1 MPQAELARRTGRPT
15 QAINEIA
22 NGEKAITPETAIQLE
37 QVVGVPAH
45 IWTSLESEFQLV
57 KARQRDNDS
66 LDREVALASEYP
78 YNELSKQEF
87 VPKTRKRLERVRE
100 LRRFFGVASLTFV
113 ERLDVYKAAFR
124 TKMTARKL
132 RAVRVAW
139 LRVGA
144 LMAGEIEVK
153 PFDRRELKNIV
164 PELRRLTM
172 ANAGQLAGE
181 LRSIFARSGIAFVL
195 MRHFKSSGV
204 NGATF
209 WLSQD
214 KAVLM
219 MSIPLRA
226 KMLRSSPASWPARKL
241 RAVRVAWLR
250 VGALMAGEIEVKPF
264 DRRELKNIVPELRR
278 LTMANAGQLA
288 GELRS
293 IFARSGIAFVLMRHF
308 KSSGV
313 NGATFWLSQDKA
325 VLMMSIRGRWADIF
339 WFTLFHEVGHI
350 LLHGKRAIFV
360 DTDRNQEP
368 DGDWMVQE
376 EEANQFARNTLIP
389 PRAFSRFIET
399 EDFSM
404 DAIREFSESVEIHPG
419 IVVGRLKNDK
429 NLKPYEMNEMRYRY
443 QWADNPK

>member
-1 MPQAELARRTGRPT
+1 MATEQRMHSDLAIPPGEYLLEVLEEAGMPQAELARRMGRPT
-15 QAINEIA
+15 QAVNEIA
-22 NGEKAITPETAIQLE
+22 NGVKAITPETAIQLE

-57 KARQRDNDS
+57 KARQRDNDG
-66 LDREVALASEYP
+66 LDGEISLASEYP
-78 YNELSKQEF
+78 YNELSKQGF
-87 VPKTRKRLERVRE
+87 VPKTQKRLERVRA

-132 RAVRVAW
+132 RAVRAAW
-139 LRVGA
+139 LRAGV
-144 LMAGEIEVK
+144 LIAGELDVS
-153 PFDRRELKNIV
+153 PFDRRELKKIV

-172 ANAGQLAGE
+172 ANTGQLAGE

-195 MRHFKSSGV
+195 MRHFKGSGV

-209 WLSQD
+209 WLS
-214 KAVLM
+214 
-219 MSIPLRA
+219 S
-226 KMLRSSPASWPARKL
+226 
-241 RAVRVAWLR
+241 
-250 VGALMAGEIEVKPF
+250 
-264 DRRELKNIVPELRR
+264 
-278 LTMANAGQLA
+278 
-288 GELRS
+288 
-293 IFARSGIAFVLMRHF
+293 
-308 KSSGV
+308 
-313 NGATFWLSQDKA
+313 DKA

-419 IVVGRLKNDK
+419 IVVGRLKNDEY
-429 NLKPYEMNEMRYRY
+429 LEPYELNEMQDRY
-443 QWADNPK
+443 QWGDDPE